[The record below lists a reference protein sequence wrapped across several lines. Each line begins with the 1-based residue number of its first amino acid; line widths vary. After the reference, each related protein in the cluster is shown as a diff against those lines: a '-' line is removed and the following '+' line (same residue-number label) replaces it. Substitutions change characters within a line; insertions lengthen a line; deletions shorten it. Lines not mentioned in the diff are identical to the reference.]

1 MHNVKPG
8 QKSSCFTIPTFSKGG
23 GGGERKPKNHEQKHF
38 KNINNCVEET
48 K

>member
-23 GGGERKPKNHEQKHF
+23 GKPKNHEQKHF
-38 KNINNCVEET
+38 KN
-48 K
+48 KQLR